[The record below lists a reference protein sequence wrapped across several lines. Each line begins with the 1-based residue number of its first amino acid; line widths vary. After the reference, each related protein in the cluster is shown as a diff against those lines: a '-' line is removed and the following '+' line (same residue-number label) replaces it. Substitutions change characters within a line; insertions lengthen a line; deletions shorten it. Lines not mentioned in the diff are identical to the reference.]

1 MAPPVQDVVERVAM
15 LIHFRPRL
23 LAAALLLA
31 TALGAQDRP
40 VLVVHDEAEPMRAMA
55 RALSQDHGIAAELID
70 QADFVEIRDRPA
82 VFMYVHKPLLPEVEE
97 ALIAYA
103 EQGGRLII
111 LHHGIASA
119 KVNNPRWLEFL
130 GIRIQPR
137 DDPEH
142 PWKVL
147 RGTYQLLNLAPDH
160 FVTTNKVS
168 YEARVAYTPSDQPA
182 AEQTLSALELPDTEI
197 FLNQLFTDGR
207 AKTVLYGFR
216 TEIDGEVFEQDRA
229 GWLKPTGQGMT
240 FYFQPGHFAKDYT
253 PEYVQILANAVQWQG
268 E

>member
-1 MAPPVQDVVERVAM
+1 MAQPAPEGVERLAM
-15 LIHFRPRL
+15 SVNSRRWL
-23 LAAALLLA
+23 LSLAVLLLA
-31 TALGAQDRP
+31 SPLAGQNRP
-40 VLVVHDEAEPMRAMA
+40 VLIIHDEAEPMQALA
-55 RALSQDHGIAAELID
+55 RALARGHGIAAELID
-70 QADFVEIRDRPA
+70 QADFVEIRERPA
-82 VFMYVHKPLLPEVEE
+82 VLMYVHKPLLPEVEE

-137 DDPEH
+137 DDPER

-160 FVTTNKVS
+160 FVTSNKISYPASVS
-168 YEARVAYTPSDQPA
+168 VAGRSMP
-182 AEQTLSALELPDTEI
+182 ALELPDTEI
-197 FLNQLFTDGR
+197 FLNQISTDNK
-207 AKTVLYGFR
+207 KTVLFGFR
-216 TEIDGEVFEQDRA
+216 TEVDSEVFQQDRA
-229 GWLKPTGQGMT
+229 GWLKPTGKGVT

-253 PEYVQILANAVQWQG
+253 PEYVQILANAVAWQP
-268 E
+268 